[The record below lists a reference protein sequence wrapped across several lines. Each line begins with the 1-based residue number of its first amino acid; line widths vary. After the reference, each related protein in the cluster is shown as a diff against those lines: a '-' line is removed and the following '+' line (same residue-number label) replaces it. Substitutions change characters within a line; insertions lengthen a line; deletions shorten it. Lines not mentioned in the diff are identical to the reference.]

1 MGNKVKSL
9 MNFFVLILA
18 LSACLKKGN
27 AQTLPK
33 YYEKIISGYLSI
45 NTNSIITIVR

>member
-27 AQTLPK
+27 AQTLTK
-33 YYEKIISGYLSI
+33 YYEKLK
-45 NTNSIITIVR
+45 RLFKH